1 MRKNKNIPIHKNA
14 TSNNYSQAANKY
26 GVQANKIA
34 YSRPTVNYG
43 LKTSEQKKS
52 NSNFSLSFLYVQ

>member
-1 MRKNKNIPIHKNA
+1 MRKNKNIPIHKNE